1 MPLTHVFF
9 DVHDVLIDG
18 RLLAGCYAAGVG
30 RVLSARYGGSAESW
44 ADANRQVL
52 ADWDSYYTDLN
63 LSGDEGMRDYF
74 EGMFRTTRALFRLTG
89 MPEPPFEEL
98 WTLARALPGQATQ
111 GCQALYPEVR
121 AALEGLRALGLTFGV
136 ISSAPEGQIRSSLEP
151 VLDLF
156 EGWISGAD
164 TADRFDKDE
173 ERYAAAALRSA
184 SAPESCLIID
194 DKAFAVGAARR
205 AGCFSAQCVR
215 SGDTPATPAHY
226 VVHDLLELMPIC
238 RTLIG

>member
-18 RLLAGCYAAGVG
+18 RQLAGCYAAGVG
-30 RVLSARYGGSAESW
+30 RVLAARYGGSADAW
-44 ADANRQVL
+44 AEANRQVF

-63 LSGDEGMRDYF
+63 LSGDEGMRDYY

-89 MPEPPFEEL
+89 TPEPPFDEL
-98 WTLARALPGQATQ
+98 QALSRELPGQVTQ
-111 GCQALYPEVR
+111 GCRALYPEVR
-121 AALEGLRALGLTFGV
+121 PALEGLRALGLTLGV

-156 EGWISGAD
+156 DGWISGAD

-173 ERYAAAALRSA
+173 GRYAAAALRSA
-184 SAPESCLIID
+184 AAPASCLIVD

-205 AGCFSAQCVR
+205 AGWFSVHCVR
-215 SGDTPATPAHY
+215 AAGASGTPAHT
-226 VVHDLLELMPIC
+226 VVHDLLELIPLC
-238 RTLIG
+238 QTLIR